1 VFSDKVVLVDE
12 SMMNLRISSKKTVS
26 SDAILLVIQTLTM
39 PQDLWG
45 NRACNRTNL
54 KESACVAVVEIN
66 STPTPIS
73 LSLLSLSEA
82 GEGFAYISH
91 HGGEVVAQKPKPM
104 TAKMG

>member
-1 VFSDKVVLVDE
+1 
-12 SMMNLRISSKKTVS
+12 
-26 SDAILLVIQTLTM
+26 M

-45 NRACNRTNL
+45 NRACNRTNF
-54 KESACVAVVEIN
+54 KKSACFAVVEIG
-66 STPTPIS
+66 PIATPIS

-91 HGGEVVAQKPKPM
+91 HGGEVVAQKPEPM